1 LREPQKGNHR
11 LIPPIFYNCTEHLT
25 SFRFK
30 SKESIMPTTIET
42 KHLPKVIAYHS
53 QDMTGKVV
61 VITGTT
67 SGTGYICAREVAKKG
82 AKVVLLNRKSQR
94 AEKAFK
100 ALQTDVPNAHFESIE
115 CDLQSLANVEDA
127 IAWIKSKYEVVD
139 VLVNNAGVMA
149 LEDKATTDGYDVQM
163 QTNVLSHFLL
173 TKELFPLIAKS
184 AEGRIVNHSSGA
196 RLGGPLKSEY
206 FGKNGGNLGGDGTKE
221 ENFQFQGPR
230 WERYHQTKLA
240 NAVFNYVL
248 KEKLEKAGITHVMPL
263 LAHPGLALTQ
273 LQVTSASTGGMDIEA
288 EFMNQA
294 QSAEDG
300 ATGIIRAAM
309 DPEAASGNFYGPAA
323 GWSGF
328 PEVLAPEKLLYDAE
342 NIRLFW
348 EGCEKAVGAFEI

>member
-1 LREPQKGNHR
+1 MIQTQNEIFMPQ
-11 LIPPIFYNCTEHLT
+11 
-25 SFRFK
+25 
-30 SKESIMPTTIET
+30 IET
-42 KHLPKVIAYHS
+42 KHLPTVIADHS
-53 QDMTGKVV
+53 QDMTEKVV

-82 AKVVLLNRKSQR
+82 AKVILLNRKSQR
-94 AEKAFK
+94 AERSLK
-100 ALQTDVPNAHFESIE
+100 ALQAEVPNAHFESIE
-115 CDLQSLANVEDA
+115 CDLQNYASVEDA
-127 IAWIKSKYEVVD
+127 IAWIKAKYEVID

-184 AEGRIVNHSSGA
+184 TEGRIVNHSSGA

-240 NAVFNYVL
+240 NAVFTYVL
-248 KEKLEKAGITHVMPL
+248 KEKLEKAGIVNVMPL
-263 LAHPGLALTQ
+263 FAHPGLALTE
-273 LQVTSASTGGMDIEA
+273 LQVTSAATGGMDKDA

-300 ATGIIRAAM
+300 ASGIIRAAM
-309 DPEAASGNFYGPAA
+309 DPEAKSGNFYGPTA

-328 PEVLAPEKLLYDAE
+328 PDVLTPEELLYDPS
-342 NIRLFW
+342 NIQIFW
-348 EGCEKAVGAFEI
+348 EGCEKAVGNFEF